1 MSQVAKAPGF
11 ATHAPAVPVGP
22 VVSPR
27 ADQATRLRELI
38 SRGPGEADV
47 RAAEARPSSPIRADV
62 PQTAVTGAAPKIIT
76 ITSGKGGVGKTSIAV
91 NLAAA
96 LAARSVRVTL
106 VDMDFGLANADVLCG
121 VSPVTRLD
129 AAVDHGG
136 VGGAG
141 SAVSLERIAMQ
152 VPCGAAAFTLIP
164 GAVGLGR
171 LPELAEHQQSRLLS
185 SLRSAVRGADV
196 VIVDT
201 GAGMGPLVR
210 ASAMCADLSLV
221 VVTPEPTSL
230 ADAYALIKALSQ
242 ASRRA
247 GVAFVPP
254 RLVVNQALSPDEAAG
269 VAERLSAVSQKFLG
283 TPLALAGALMQDLAV
298 PVAVRSRTPFVVGAP
313 GSSASLAVAQLAV
326 HVADVLAVTN
336 REPNRLPP
344 ALGFWDRVAR
354 LVGGRVSA

>member
-11 ATHAPAVPVGP
+11 AAHAPAVPVGP
-22 VVSPR
+22 AVAPMVAPR

-38 SRGPGEADV
+38 SRGPAE
-47 RAAEARPSSPIRADV
+47 AEARVAEVRPRSPVRAEMPPVV
-62 PQTAVTGAAPKIIT
+62 PPGAAPKIIT

-129 AAVDHGG
+129 AAVEY
-136 VGGAG
+136 GAG
-141 SAVSLERIAMQ
+141 TGVALERIAMQ
-152 VPCGAAAFTLIP
+152 VPCGAASFTLIP

-171 LPELAEHQQSRLLS
+171 LPDLAEHQQSRLLS

-269 VAERLSAVSQKFLG
+269 VAERLSAVAQKFLG

-298 PVAVRSRTPFVVGAP
+298 PIAVRSRMPFVVGAP

-326 HVADVLAVTN
+326 HVADVLSVSN